1 MKTHENIE
9 IWRRALR
16 AANGKISQE
25 AANKEDLSST
35 GNTVLVAITTR
46 GNGLIN
52 DHFGSAKE
60 FIIYE
65 AGDKAIKFLMH
76 RKVEKSYCAGKE
88 GCDGSYPIDEIKNA
102 LSDCHLLLTQK
113 IGECPQKELE
123 SIHLTCDDSF
133 ADEPIEISVLKGVKK
148 HFFA

>member
-1 MKTHENIE
+1 M
-9 IWRRALR
+9 
-16 AANGKISQE
+16 
-25 AANKEDLSST
+25 
-35 GNTVLVAITTR
+35 LVAVTTR

-60 FIIYE
+60 FLIYE
-65 AGDKAIKFLMH
+65 AGDKAIKFIMH
-76 RKVEKSYCAGKE
+76 RKVEKSYCMGKE

-123 SIHLTCDDSF
+123 SIHLTCDESF
-133 ADEPIEISVLKGVKK
+133 ADEPIEISVLKGVRK
-148 HFFA
+148 HFFTAAS